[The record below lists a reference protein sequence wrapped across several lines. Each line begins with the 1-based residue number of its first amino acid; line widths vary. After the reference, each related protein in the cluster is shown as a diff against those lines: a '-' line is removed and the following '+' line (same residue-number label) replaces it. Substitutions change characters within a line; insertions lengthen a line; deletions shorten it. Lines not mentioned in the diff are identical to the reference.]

1 MKLDLWTLEQH
12 DFCLNHGIGRKKTN
26 YQTRGE
32 DAPKLEKRAAH
43 VRLERHPAKI
53 QKVKKWSV
61 KKYTFRL
68 STFRL
73 FFFPLTFSTFRL
85 FGFSSSLSTLNGL
98 SFVLLAAHVQRKRSK
113 KEQKGCR
120 HLLFLRLG
128 RAYARFWWRNF
139 RWWNFRWRGVR
150 WSVRKTCWVSVGP
163 IRLLFFFEECCWCQT
178 DLRDHFPYKHLHRFR
193 LASELWV
200 CLLILHFQF

>member
-1 MKLDLWTLEQH
+1 MPLSWKKELRMFGWK
-12 DFCLNHGIGRKKTN
+12 GIQQKFKKSKS
-26 YQTRGE
+26 E
-32 DAPKLEKRAAH
+32 VSKSILFD
-43 VRLERHPAKI
+43 
-53 QKVKKWSV
+53 
-61 KKYTFRL
+61 
-68 STFRL
+68 FRL
-73 FFFPLTFSTFRL
+73 FD
-85 FGFSSSLSTLNGL
+85 FSSSLSTLNGL